1 MDSFKLATAGVT
13 DNLQTHSHFC
23 YSDFNDIFPSIQRLD
38 ADVISIEASKSDMKL
53 LNAFKSY
60 SYSNQ
65 IGPGVYD
72 IHSPRVPSQQEIKD
86 RLRDTL
92 AFIPADLLFV
102 NPVSR
107 MSYDVDLDLL
117 DFYRIVALKLEPGR
131 KPKVRGSL
139 TQNDTEFLLVTIA
152 ALINVVEAAKWARET
167 YA

>member
-1 MDSFKLATAGVT
+1 MVEES
-13 DNLQTHSHFC
+13 
-23 YSDFNDIFPSIQRLD
+23 LD

-86 RLRDTL
+86 RLRDTVAL
-92 AFIPADLLFV
+92 LPADLLFV
-102 NPVSR
+102 NP
-107 MSYDVDLDLL
+107 DCG
-117 DFYRIVALKLEPGR
+117 LKTRAWKE
-131 KPKVRGSL
+131 
-139 TQNDTEFLLVTIA
+139 TEA
-152 ALINVVEAAKWARET
+152 AIINVVEAAKWARET